1 MYRPRS
7 TPYGDIF
14 QVNTS
19 HIDEMAN
26 RLYAQERQRELL
38 KRQGDANLDNEFA
51 KELVGIKKA
60 DIPEVTQKWAKFRQA
75 HINNQKKGAKAT
87 PEDQYAVL
95 QSKADFFSSIAASKE
110 DKERIKNRTSEI
122 KADKKGRYKLDS
134 HSTLANMLNT
144 PTSQRKVDEDDA
156 LLFNQYS
163 FPDLPKVAAN
173 MVGKPQEIKI
183 GTGKPSVKGDLYD
196 DENVFQRFN
205 NPNQMFNNGFYE
217 ISTRPDRENY
227 ERVVLDS
234 LNDKEK
240 EDLTIRYLAKINSPE
255 FKAVYGDVQPFPE
268 TAEKTE
274 LGKAVALSVMSAVDK
289 LPITPLRTESKT
301 NQNKLMDR
309 KWDEKLT
316 WGAIQQQRKE
326 RNIRLNKEGGS
337 GFYEIDNIP
346 LKLEENAKSVDY
358 INPST
363 GKLETADL
371 VDITDFP
378 TSQKDDILGKKNDKG
393 MYENRPIVNQGRQYL
408 KVTPDG
414 YEGAGNFKV
423 TDKDIY
429 INTHKRTVSN
439 FEKPKDLKKMKVRG
453 TAQGGGTGTKK
464 QGEADDL

>member
-1 MYRPRS
+1 M
-7 TPYGDIF
+7 PY
-14 QVNTS
+14 VN
-19 HIDEMAN
+19 IINQA
-26 RLYAQERQRELL
+26 RAKKQARE
-38 KRQGDANLDNEFA
+38 DA
-51 KELVGIKKA
+51 I
-60 DIPEVTQKWAKFRQA
+60 
-75 HINNQKKGAKAT
+75 
-87 PEDQYAVL
+87 DQYY
-95 QSKADFFSSIAASKE
+95 
-110 DKERIKNRTSEI
+110 R
-122 KADKKGRYKLDS
+122 KL
-134 HSTLANMLNT
+134 
-144 PTSQRKVDEDDA
+144 
-156 LLFNQYS
+156 
-163 FPDLPKVAAN
+163 PD
-173 MVGKPQEIKI
+173 
-183 GTGKPSVKGDLYD
+183 T
-196 DENVFQRFN
+196 
-205 NPNQMFNNGFYE
+205 
-217 ISTRPDRENY
+217 
-227 ERVVLDS
+227 
-234 LNDKEK
+234 LNDKGVRDQDRPAIENYRNKIYEYGIKNKDLLRKGDGASQLEMEK
-240 EDLTIRYLAKINSPE
+240 LFREANAAAERSRNLGKRALERGKMYLSKENRWVVDDDEYMAAEDMESKPINDPAHREMDMPALLANKPFDESEFGKEIKGKIKYGT
-255 FKAVYGDVQPFPE
+255 KAVRQTDPTNPLYDIVSEVPNIDPK
-268 TAEKTE
+268 TAEQIYSFASEKVNGNKRFEKFIKNKTPEQLTE
-274 LGKAVALSVMSAVDK
+274 LNRVSMKVFGHPIREDFAEEDAAAAYTVLQI
-289 LPITPLRTESKT
+289 PITSSKEKS
-301 NQNKLMDR
+301 QQDIGAVMDR